1 MAKCRFCGKDLSWFS
16 TYNDCHE
23 ACRQKVLEIQK
34 EAAPKIQE
42 QISLAVKGN
51 LSYSV
56 VQNNLDQ
63 IISQYGIPA
72 ETLKQMV
79 LDSADE
85 ISKEMPLSPETG
97 DYLLELSRV
106 IVGIEKE
113 KCDVTALMQS
123 GNPLHVRLFLVGFNV
138 DSSNILWNLMHGKT
152 WSAPTPCP
160 FVLQPDEKEVTRFG
174 LAIYQKSVMVSSHA
188 DGYEGIGIR
197 IASGMYYRFGGYA
210 GQSIAT
216 PEVQRLDNGLLSL
229 TTKSIYFGGQQLTFR
244 VPYTS
249 ILRFKAYP
257 DGLGFFRST
266 GGGRE
271 ELFTLVNVPLSPKD
285 GNGSINPEN
294 MVTFQNGWFAYNVV
308 TFCATKSA

>member
-1 MAKCRFCGKDLSWFS
+1 MAKCKLCGKNLNWFS
-16 TYNDCHE
+16 KYSDVHE
-23 ACRQKVLEIQK
+23 ECFQKAQES
-34 EAAPKIQE
+34 ERAATPKIRE
-42 QISLAVKGN
+42 QISLAIKGN
-51 LSYSV
+51 LPYSI
-56 VQNNLDQ
+56 VQDTCGK
-63 IISQYGIPA
+63 IISQCGMSTEA
-72 ETLKQMV
+72 LKQLV

-97 DYLLELSRV
+97 DYLLELCRV

-113 KCDVTALMQS
+113 KCDVTALIQS
-123 GNPLHVRLFLVGFNV
+123 GNPLHVRFFLFGFNV
-138 DSSNILWNLMHGKT
+138 DSSNSLWNLMRGKT
-152 WSAPTPCP
+152 WSPPTPCP
-160 FVLQPDEKEVTRFG
+160 FVLQPDEKEVSRFG

-188 DGYEGIGIR
+188 GGYEGIGIR

-216 PEVQRLDNGLLSL
+216 PEVQRLDNGCLSL

-271 ELFTLVNVPLSPKD
+271 ELFTFVNVLLSPKD
-285 GNGSINPEN
+285 GNGLINPEN